1 MICGRCTTSAAN
13 VTDLQPTICIL
24 QLRVSKT
31 NPQGDVTRLL
41 VEWSGGDQ
49 SALNKIMP
57 LVYAELHRIA
67 RRAWR
72 QRPNNDSLQPTALIN
87 EAYLKLANAE
97 NASFH
102 DRCHFFAVAC
112 KAMRQILVNHAK
124 SRLSDKRGRG
134 LANVSLDDVQP
145 AVHQEAAEIVAL
157 HEALEALHAVD
168 SRKSMV
174 VEMRYFGG
182 LSIEETAEAMGVSV
196 GTVNRDWRLARSW
209 LIREMNRKS
218 P

>member
-1 MICGRCTTSAAN
+1 LAAN
-13 VTDLQPTICIL
+13 VTDLQPTVCIL
-24 QLRVSKT
+24 DWNVSERD
-31 NPQGDVTRLL
+31 PQGEVTKFLTA
-41 VEWSGGDQ
+41 WSKGDQ
-49 SALNKIMP
+49 SALNQMMP

-67 RRAWR
+67 RRAWS
-72 QRPNNDSLQPTALIN
+72 QHPHSNTLQPTALIN

-97 NASFH
+97 NASFQ

-134 LANVSLDDVQP
+134 VANVSLDDVQP

-157 HEALEALHAVD
+157 HEALEAHHAVD
-168 SRKSMV
+168 PRKSMV

-196 GTVNRDWRLARSW
+196 ATVNRDWRLARSW
-209 LIREMNRKS
+209 LIREMNRES
-218 P
+218 S

>member
-1 MICGRCTTSAAN
+1 LAVN
-13 VTDLQPTICIL
+13 VTDLQQWSVIL
-24 QLRVSKT
+24 RSKVSET
-31 NPQGDVTRLL
+31 NPHGEVTRLL
-41 VEWSGGDQ
+41 AAWSSGDK
-49 SALNKIMP
+49 SALDKMMP

-67 RRAWR
+67 RRAWSR
-72 QRPNNDSLQPTALIN
+72 HSHGNTLQPTALIN
-87 EAYLKLANAE
+87 EAYLKLANVE
-97 NASFH
+97 NVSFQ

-124 SRLSDKRGRG
+124 SRLSEKRGYG
-134 LANVSLDDVQP
+134 LPHVSLDDVQP

-168 SRKSMV
+168 PRKSMV

-196 GTVNRDWRLARSW
+196 RTVIRDWRLARSW
-209 LIREMNRKS
+209 LIREMNRES
-218 P
+218 S